1 MDEVIETNIR
11 QRGIGN
17 PNPIKLGRCIKEL
30 ERIYGIQHGSTSFQG
45 NQYQEAE
52 PKLSDVPTQEDLAEM
67 IGISVDTLNNYKKLT
82 ELVPELQDWVETGI
96 LAPTTAIKIDDDLQ
110 DENSKLRALIS
121 NNFGR
126 RKNDP
131 AKDRKA
137 LATYVELKGYKNG
150 ENQWG
155 CQNGIP
161 KSSLDEIAKELNMS
175 KRNLQRALRIE
186 RNLTDSMKELLD
198 TGEITKINIGCERK

>member
-1 MDEVIETNIR
+1 MMTYFMERKQMRQQININVLKPHPKNNEFFDDLNGEEFERLKNSIKDEKIYTDILVSPDMTIISGH
-11 QRGIGN
+11 QRV
-17 PNPIKLGRCIKEL
+17 RAAKEL
-30 ERIYGIQHGSTSFQG
+30 GMT
-45 NQYQEAE
+45 
-52 PKLSDVPTQEDLAEM
+52 
-67 IGISVDTLNNYKKLT
+67 
-82 ELVPELQDWVETGI
+82 LVP
-96 LAPTTAIKIDDDLQ
+96 IKIDDDLQ

-137 LATYVELKGYKNG
+137 LATYVELKGYGQGRPEKGANLA
-150 ENQWG
+150 
-155 CQNGIP
+155 CF
-161 KSSLDEIAKELNMS
+161 SLDEIAKGLNMS

-198 TGEITKINIGCERK
+198 TGEIAKTFASDTIAIFSVKPQ

>member
-1 MDEVIETNIR
+1 M
-11 QRGIGN
+11 
-17 PNPIKLGRCIKEL
+17 
-30 ERIYGIQHGSTSFQG
+30 ERIYGIKEGRPEKLPKVSEV
-45 NQYQEAE
+45 NQ
-52 PKLSDVPTQEDLAEM
+52 SDIAEM
-67 IGISVDTLNNYKKLT
+67 IGISVDTLQNYKKLT
-82 ELVPELQDWVETGI
+82 ELKLEL
-96 LAPTTAIKIDDDLQ
+96 DDLQ

-126 RKNDP
+126 RKNNP

-155 CQNGIP
+155 CQNGTP
-161 KSSLDEIAKELNMS
+161 KSSLEDIAKELNMS

-198 TGEITKINIGCERK
+198 TGEIIYYVVW

>member
-1 MDEVIETNIR
+1 MPMKYLLGYNKIPISLSNTN
-11 QRGIGN
+11 
-17 PNPIKLGRCIKEL
+17 
-30 ERIYGIQHGSTSFQG
+30 
-45 NQYQEAE
+45 
-52 PKLSDVPTQEDLAEM
+52 TQ
-67 IGISVDTLNNYKKLT
+67 T
-82 ELVPELQDWVETGI
+82 
-96 LAPTTAIKIDDDLQ
+96 
-110 DENSKLRALIS
+110 SKLRVLIS

-137 LATYVELKGYKNG
+137 LETYVELKGYKNG
-150 ENQWG
+150 EHG
-155 CQNGIP
+155 DKLCQNGTA

-198 TGEITKINIGCERK
+198 ISNKIKYRPSRNKTTNVQ